1 MFRNTARCLGRR
13 TEFLK
18 RLELMTDAI
27 ESKELRRRHWA
38 KVYADTCTM
47 AMAGGQVEGLEAII
61 SPLPAFNR
69 AFDVT
74 PKIVEVVGDEDA
86 EKFTVHYRHTARFVG
101 PYGVVQPTGQ
111 TGTFEGINIHTVSED
126 GRTTHLQQS
135 LDLLS
140 YFMEVGAVPPMF
152 AQEETESAAADAEA
166 EGMGMVNLGTK
177 QI

>member
-38 KVYADTCTM
+38 KVYTDTCTM
-47 AMAGGQVEGLEAII
+47 SMAGGQVDGLEAII
-61 SPLPAFNR
+61 SPLPAFNH

-86 EKFTVHYRHTARFVG
+86 EKFTVHYKHAARFVG
-101 PYGVVQPTGQ
+101 PYGVVQVSLQ
-111 TGTFEGINIHTVSED
+111 TRPLPLFLSI
-126 GRTTHLQQS
+126 S
-135 LDLLS
+135 LLLIPVLS
-140 YFMEVGAVPPMF
+140 SVPPPPNTRNRDHSRPDKP
-152 AQEETESAAADAEA
+152 AHSRES
-166 EGMGMVNLGTK
+166 TSTP
-177 QI
+177 